1 MSAPTI
7 IGGGIAGAAAAC
19 HLARAGHAPLV
30 IEREGEAHHKICGEF
45 LSVETVAELRGLGI
59 EPLALGA
66 KAIGE
71 VRLIHGR
78 RIARTRLPFD
88 ALSLSRHRLDEALL
102 ARAVSLGARVERG
115 RGVARVADV
124 ANKNGVFVATG
135 KHALRGVERAR
146 GGGLTG
152 LKMYYRLAPAQ
163 AAALGNAVELILFAG
178 GYAGLQLVEDGIA
191 NLCLLTRNPADGLTG
206 AVVRAPHLQAR
217 LAGAEPLLA
226 RPMAI
231 ANLPYGMVAAPE
243 PEHTGRFRLGDQ
255 FAMIPSFT
263 GDGMGLALSTARW
276 AAEAWLERGSNGAD
290 DYARVA
296 RHRVRG
302 QVRLATGL
310 AEVGLLRGI
319 GPIVAAIAGALPGAM
334 RGLALATRVRH
345 GGLIRGAASQ
355 PECGR

>member
-30 IEREGEAHHKICGEF
+30 IEREGGAHHKICGEF

-71 VRLIHGR
+71 VRLIHGL

-102 ARAVSLGARVERG
+102 TRAVALGARLERG
-115 RGVARVADV
+115 RGVARVEDV
-124 ANKNGVFVATG
+124 ANRDGVFIATG

-152 LKMYYRLAPAQ
+152 LKMYYRLTPAQ
-163 AAALGNAVELILFAG
+163 AAALGNAVELVLFAG

-191 NLCLLTRNPADGLTG
+191 NLCLLTRDPADGMAG
-206 AVVRAPHLQAR
+206 AVARAPHLTLR
-217 LAGAEPLLA
+217 LEGGEPLLA

-231 ANLPYGMVAAPE
+231 ANLPYGMVADAE
-243 PEHTGRFRLGDQ
+243 PRHPGRFRLGDQ

-263 GDGMGLALSTARW
+263 GDGMGIALSTARW
-276 AAEAWLERGSNGAD
+276 AAEAWAEHGAPGAEA
-290 DYARVA
+290 YARTT
-296 RHRVRG
+296 RRRLRG

-310 AEVGLLRGI
+310 AGI
-319 GPIVAAIAGALPGAM
+319 GLFRATGPWVAALANIWPTVM
-334 RGLALATRVRH
+334 KELALATRVR
-345 GGLIRGAASQ
+345 GNGPAYETAL
-355 PECGR
+355 